1 MLALTPRVCRRG
13 DSDPGVCWIPGIRFQ
28 FRSIVFLAD
37 FSHCREGVRLAPH
50 KEIARADSSCF
61 QRLTGSC
68 RKPPNAED
76 DQHLMML
83 QAATTLHQSLIPDQ
97 ANFTVAHAREP
108 AIPAVTFGV
117 RQHSRP
123 RLSGACMVT
132 RFSQFLTGAESW
144 LLNLV
149 WNAVSEGAAMFC
161 CTEYTAMADSRKLAH
176 GRASS
181 AFSLRRSAL

>member
-1 MLALTPRVCRRG
+1 MLAGTPQ
-13 DSDPGVCWIPGIRFQ
+13 DSRFLDVRNPGQGATSPRKA
-28 FRSIVFLAD
+28 S
-37 FSHCREGVRLAPH
+37 PH
-50 KEIARADSSCF
+50 NEIARADCNRL
-61 QRLTGSC
+61 QRLTGFY
-68 RKPPNAED
+68 RKPPNAEH

-123 RLSGACMVT
+123 RLSGASMDT

-144 LLNLV
+144 LLYLA
-149 WNAVSEGAAMFC
+149 WNAASEEASPCLAPP
-161 CTEYTAMADSRKLAH
+161 TAMTDSRKLAH

-181 AFSLRRSAL
+181 AFSLRRSTH